1 VSAWPASPPFGR
13 SGPADR
19 PDLHV
24 VAVQP
29 AAWWYLTALVAL
41 VVGVVGGVA
50 LVRNGVDDAKRTARQ
65 EFTTYPVN
73 ERGTVSFDAEGSFTM
88 YFEGPSALVASE
100 DVDNLVA
107 KLDIRFVEMATGET
121 VPLAPYE
128 TYDASSNG
136 GIERVPIKT
145 FRIDRPGDYLLEV
158 RTTEFPAEASSVS
171 VGPSPYRPLLLG
183 LFIGC
188 WFILAGLAASV
199 TAIVAVS
206 SQRGRSKRATS
217 RLGAGPPPGAWPG
230 AYG

>member
-1 VSAWPASPPFGR
+1 V
-13 SGPADR
+13 
-19 PDLHV
+19 
-24 VAVQP
+24 
-29 AAWWYLTALVAL
+29 AWWYLIALVVL

-50 LVRNGVDDAKRTARQ
+50 LIRKGVEEAERTARR

-88 YFEGPSALVASE
+88 YFEGPAALVASE
-100 DVDNLVA
+100 DVDNLVS
-107 KLDIRFVEMATGET
+107 KLDIRFVEMSTGET

-128 TYDASSNG
+128 TYDSSSNG

-183 LFIGC
+183 LLLGC
-188 WFILAGLAASV
+188 WLILAGLVGTV

-206 SQRGRSKRATS
+206 SQRGRAKRAAA
-217 RLGAGPPPGAWPG
+217 RLGFGPTPGAWPG